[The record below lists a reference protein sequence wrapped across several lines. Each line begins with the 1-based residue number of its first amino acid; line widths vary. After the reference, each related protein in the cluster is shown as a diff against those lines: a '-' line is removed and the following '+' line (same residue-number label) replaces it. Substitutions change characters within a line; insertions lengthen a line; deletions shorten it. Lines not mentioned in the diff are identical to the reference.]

1 MKKTLKVLSMGVA
14 LSFALP
20 STYAGESEEDS
31 RYIEEVVVQGERG
44 EMNLLDRAMSVTGFN
59 EAMIDQL
66 GMENADDLVNLVPG
80 LEMGNRTQGGGK
92 GEDDHFYMRGIGS
105 ERSVNF
111 FSDTSVAVYIDGVY
125 TDQTYGTDG
134 LFDVDRVEV
143 ARGPQGTTGGRAAM
157 SGSISFHTKKP
168 TDEFDMLVRAE
179 INDIATQRY
188 RVAFGGPISDS
199 GFSYRLGASSMTG
212 DGNIPN
218 LGLGPDGGEP
228 DQTIFRPQLRW
239 QNDRWDVLARYSN
252 QKDTGTPRVSLPLAS
267 RNTVD
272 EFNMVPDGAG
282 GMTPNCPVNP
292 VTGLAECQR
301 NPFFGTQAAPSV
313 AGCSNVNSDG
323 TRDEFGIICDADEL
337 RQVVSLNAPIYT
349 NNAAEDA
356 SLDVTFALTEALTI
370 NYKFG
375 WRDVLQDSL
384 NDSDQLSRAGGGVC
398 PFNHPKVLSGQLTE
412 GQSSP
417 YCALD
422 GGGNGSFLDSRS
434 HYVFTSEQTSHEIS
448 FYSNF
453 DGDFNFTVGAV
464 YIEGAEPYIWQ
475 GYEFGSGSNDW
486 AFTDTSAA
494 CNAMLPGLVGAG
506 GLLAG
511 SQLLAGIYTNPDAMA
526 VSLTGAYVYACPGS
540 PELTSFSNTG
550 DPSFEGNPMGQNGA
564 FYGGVDYETTGF
576 YFSGEYN
583 LNESWKVFAGVRDDS
598 DTKSR
603 GRGNVAYGYPVA
615 VESDGSGF
623 CTADVCNDG
632 VAVIA
637 IGVRDGDIT
646 GFEAKNDVEWGAT
659 TWNVGVEYRTP
670 KDRLIYGRI
679 STGYRAGG
687 IGGYGNLSG
696 ADYSFDAE
704 EMINYE
710 TGIKGLYFDGAVQL
724 SATYFYQD
732 FDNYWVYA
740 SRLRTAAEQLQ
751 NPGAGPYT
759 GENSAISGTEIQG
772 IELEG
777 AWRISDR
784 LTVRGF
790 YNWLDSSVGD
800 YASAYPYAIPGAPT
814 AWAQVFYLDA
824 DGNETFT
831 WIQGDGTPVEY
842 GGNQL
847 PSSPEHKGSLTA
859 VYDTPLPG
867 DRGSL
872 ELLATATYTGEKYV
886 ERANFDAYAVDA
898 YTRVDLRAN
907 WRSPS
912 QAYTITFYVQNAL
925 DEAALHNW
933 SPREG
938 TAAPWGTVVEPRE
951 IGMHFSWQM

>member
-1 MKKTLKVLSMGVA
+1 
-14 LSFALP
+14 
-20 STYAGESEEDS
+20 
-31 RYIEEVVVQGERG
+31 
-44 EMNLLDRAMSVTGFN
+44 
-59 EAMIDQL
+59 
-66 GMENADDLVNLVPG
+66 
-80 LEMGNRTQGGGK
+80 
-92 GEDDHFYMRGIGS
+92 
-105 ERSVNF
+105 
-111 FSDTSVAVYIDGVY
+111 
-125 TDQTYGTDG
+125 
-134 LFDVDRVEV
+134 
-143 ARGPQGTTGGRAAM
+143 
-157 SGSISFHTKKP
+157 
-168 TDEFDMLVRAE
+168 
-179 INDIATQRY
+179 
-188 RVAFGGPISDS
+188 
-199 GFSYRLGASSMTG
+199 
-212 DGNIPN
+212 
-218 LGLGPDGGEP
+218 
-228 DQTIFRPQLRW
+228 
-239 QNDRWDVLARYSN
+239 
-252 QKDTGTPRVSLPLAS
+252 
-267 RNTVD
+267 
-272 EFNMVPDGAG
+272 
-282 GMTPNCPVNP
+282 
-292 VTGLAECQR
+292 
-301 NPFFGTQAAPSV
+301 
-313 AGCSNVNSDG
+313 
-323 TRDEFGIICDADEL
+323 
-337 RQVVSLNAPIYT
+337 
-349 NNAAEDA
+349 
-356 SLDVTFALTEALTI
+356 
-370 NYKFG
+370 
-375 WRDVLQDSL
+375 
-384 NDSDQLSRAGGGVC
+384 
-398 PFNHPKVLSGQLTE
+398 
-412 GQSSP
+412 
-417 YCALD
+417 
-422 GGGNGSFLDSRS
+422 
-434 HYVFTSEQTSHEIS
+434 
-448 FYSNF
+448 
-453 DGDFNFTVGAV
+453 
-464 YIEGAEPYIWQ
+464 
-475 GYEFGSGSNDW
+475 
-486 AFTDTSAA
+486 
-494 CNAMLPGLVGAG
+494 
-506 GLLAG
+506 
-511 SQLLAGIYTNPDAMA
+511 
-526 VSLTGAYVYACPGS
+526 
-540 PELTSFSNTG
+540 
-550 DPSFEGNPMGQNGA
+550 MGQNGA

-912 QAYTITFYVQNAL
+912 QAYTITLYVQNAL